1 MCRTIKRLC
10 GGLEAVW
17 RTGGYVEDNQVK
29 IVDGVD
35 WRMRGGPKANGTK

>member
-17 RTGGYVEDNQVK
+17 RTGGYMEGRRPSEGLYGV
-29 IVDGVD
+29 VDL
-35 WRMRGGPKANGTK
+35 RMSG